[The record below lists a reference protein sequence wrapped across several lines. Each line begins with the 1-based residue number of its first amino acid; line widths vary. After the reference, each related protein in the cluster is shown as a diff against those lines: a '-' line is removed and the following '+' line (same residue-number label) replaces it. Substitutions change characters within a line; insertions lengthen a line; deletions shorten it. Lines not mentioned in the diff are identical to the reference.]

1 MTEYETFEDLIA
13 SAVDDFH
20 EGYFA
25 ITTAAV
31 KHYDVKVCTVQQ
43 RLQGIGSLFD

>member
-20 EGYFA
+20 EDYFA
-25 ITTAAV
+25 TAAAAV
-31 KHYDVKVCTVQQ
+31 KHYGVKVYTVQ
-43 RLQGIGSLFD
+43 